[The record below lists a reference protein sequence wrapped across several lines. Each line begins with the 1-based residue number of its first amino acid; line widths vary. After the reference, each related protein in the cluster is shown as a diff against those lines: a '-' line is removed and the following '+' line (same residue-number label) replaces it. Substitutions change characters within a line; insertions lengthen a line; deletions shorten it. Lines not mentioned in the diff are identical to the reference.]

1 VRIILVTG
9 GARAGKS
16 RWAEREATRLGGDD
30 VAFVATAEAGDDEMA
45 RRIAAHRAERST
57 EWTTVEAPIR
67 VPRAVRDAPCPVVI
81 LDCLTLWVSN
91 LLVRDGGA
99 EEREDRIAVETGQGG
114 REEADLGDGIRHR
127 VEALLEVARRREGTL
142 IVVTNEVGLG
152 VVPDN
157 RLARAYRDLLGWANA
172 CVAREADRVV
182 LLVAGIPIVIRD
194 DGREG
199 YRALPDHDLG

>member
-9 GARAGKS
+9 GARGGKS
-16 RWAEREATRLGGDD
+16 RWAEAEAARLAGDD

-45 RRIAAHRAERST
+45 RRIVAHRAERST
-57 EWTTVEAPIR
+57 EWTTVEAPIL
-67 VPRAVRDAPCPVVI
+67 VPRAVRDAACPVVI

-91 LLVRDGGA
+91 LLLRDGGA
-99 EEREDRIAVETGQGG
+99 EEREDRIAVQTGPGG
-114 REEADLGDGIRHR
+114 RDGADLGEGIRRR
-127 VEALLEVARRREGTL
+127 VEALMEVARRRGGTL

-157 RLARAYRDLLGWANA
+157 RLARTYRDLLGWANA
-172 CVAREADRVV
+172 RVAREADRVV

-194 DGREG
+194 HGTEG
-199 YRALPDHDLG
+199 AQSLT

>member
-45 RRIAAHRAERST
+45 RRIAAHRAERSA

-67 VPRAVRDAPCPVVI
+67 VPRAVRDAASPVVI

-99 EEREDRIAVETGQGG
+99 GDPEDGLAEATGPGV
-114 REEADLGDGIRHR
+114 REEADVGDGIRRR
-127 VEALLEVARRREGTL
+127 VEAFVDVARRRGGTL

-157 RLARAYRDLLGWANA
+157 PLARTYRDLLGWANA
-172 CVAREADRVV
+172 RVAREADRVV
-182 LLVAGIPIVIRD
+182 LIVAGIPIVIRD
-194 DGREG
+194 DGTPGAPNVTR
-199 YRALPDHDLG
+199 